1 MGYEIRD
8 NLATKPEKMFKLV
21 AMIRAFETEL
31 KDDSDVE
38 KPAAKRLKK

>member
-8 NLATKPEKMFKLV
+8 NLATKPEKILKLV
-21 AMIRAFETEL
+21 AANREFEKEL